1 MIDHD
6 LDHPGA
12 FGPGL
17 SDVEA
22 EYTLSSVMSSEAIV
36 PGGQDLPVAAKG

>member
-12 FGPGL
+12 IGPGL